1 MSVPCTKEVIL
12 TLIEDIELIARE
24 LVENA
29 VAPKQKRLS
38 AQEHK
43 AVTEL
48 LVSKDKEL
56 KEALAVAADQRE
68 VEREIEKVK
77 AEVERQDQS
86 IKTLTS
92 QLKEAETLL
101 ASTVYQAKQK
111 LENISQGKVFLSKDF
126 KKFSQKISWIWS
138 CPHRDGL

>member
-1 MSVPCTKEVIL
+1 M

-56 KEALAVAADQRE
+56 KEALEPNGNNSHLVG
-68 VEREIEKVK
+68 I
-77 AEVERQDQS
+77 
-86 IKTLTS
+86 L
-92 QLKEAETLL
+92 
-101 ASTVYQAKQK
+101 
-111 LENISQGKVFLSKDF
+111 
-126 KKFSQKISWIWS
+126 
-138 CPHRDGL
+138 C

>member
-29 VAPKQKRLS
+29 VAPKQKRL
-38 AQEHK
+38 AAPEHK

-48 LVSKDKEL
+48 LVAKDKEL
-56 KEALAVAADQRE
+56 KEALRVATEQRE
-68 VEREIEKVK
+68 VEREISKVR

-86 IKTLTS
+86 IKALTS

-111 LENISQGKVFLSKDF
+111 LKNISQGQV
-126 KKFSQKISWIWS
+126 
-138 CPHRDGL
+138 

>member
-12 TLIEDIELIARE
+12 TLIEDIELIAKE

-38 AQEHK
+38 SQEHK

-56 KEALAVAADQRE
+56 KEALKVAAEQRE
-68 VEREIEKVK
+68 VEREREDKLCCICHN
-77 AEVERQDQS
+77 QDKCMMMLPCRHLC
-86 IKTLTS
+86 IC
-92 QLKEAETLL
+92 A
-101 ASTVYQAKQK
+101 
-111 LENISQGKVFLSKDF
+111 G
-126 KKFSQKISWIWS
+126 
-138 CPHRDGL
+138 

>member
-1 MSVPCTKEVIL
+1 M